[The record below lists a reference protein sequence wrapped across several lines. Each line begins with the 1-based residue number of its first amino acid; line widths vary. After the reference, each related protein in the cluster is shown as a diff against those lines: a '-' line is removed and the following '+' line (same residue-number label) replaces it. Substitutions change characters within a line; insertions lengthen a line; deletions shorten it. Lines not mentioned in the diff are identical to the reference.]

1 MFSGLFFLLHKR
13 ENSTFN
19 CYNMIL
25 YLAVPTNDGPLN
37 RVALTFQATQL
48 FSIGKTNGVCEAGL

>member
-1 MFSGLFFLLHKR
+1 
-13 ENSTFN
+13 
-19 CYNMIL
+19 MIL